1 MPVGWIQ
8 PSLYA
13 TRMKTNNVIEKPTRR
28 ASAMTVRSL
37 RPLSLIM
44 KTRAD
49 TRLAMISTNAT
60 TTT

>member
-13 TRMKTNNVIEKPTRR
+13 TRMKTNNEIEKPTRS
-28 ASAMTVRSL
+28 ASAITVRSL
-37 RPLSLIM
+37 LPLSFIM

-49 TRLAMISTNAT
+49 TRLAMMSTNAT
-60 TTT
+60 ATT